1 MRKNR
6 HTTGIA
12 RGFTLIELLVVIAII
27 AILAAMLLPALAKS
41 KFRAKVISCGSNYR
55 QWGVMSAMY
64 AGDFK
69 DFLPGTDMMA
79 TAGSGNIWDT
89 STNFAPTMGNYGLTA
104 AMWFCP
110 ARPDE
115 YNAAVVQYNNGN
127 PINTLADLNN
137 YMEQLVSAAGLEVMN
152 HNLWTVRKVTTGLS
166 VTQIPNP
173 MVGAS
178 GPTIANTDPANYGWP
193 SKTSDRANVHVP
205 FISDTCMGGG
215 GYGSPAGTSVDDI
228 NITGFSNFLKAKKTS
243 GHVYAGVLQNVN
255 AMYGDGHLET
265 HKKQVIQCVYV
276 GTGDGSYWF
285 Y

>member
-1 MRKNR
+1 MRKNK
-6 HTTGIA
+6 HTTRIA

-79 TAGSGNIWDT
+79 TAGAGNIWDT

-115 YNAAVVQYNNGN
+115 YNAAITYNGGK
-127 PINTLADLNN
+127 PINTLGDLNN
-137 YMEQLVSAAGLEVMN
+137 YMEALVGAAGLEVMN
-152 HNLWTVRKVTTGLS
+152 HNLWVVRKMVTGIS
-166 VTQIPNP
+166 VTQIPDP
-173 MVGAS
+173 TVGTS

-193 SKTSDRANVHVP
+193 SKTTDRASTHVP
-205 FISDTCMGGG
+205 FISDTCFS
-215 GYGSPAGTSVDDI
+215 GYGTPGGANVANI
-228 NITGFSNFLKAKKTS
+228 NITGASNFLPAKKTS
-243 GHVYAGVLQNVN
+243 GHVYAGTLQGVNV
-255 AMYGDGHLET
+255 MYTDGHLES
-265 HKKQVIQCVYV
+265 HKKQLIQGVYV
-276 GTGDGSYWF
+276 GTGDGSGWF